1 VFGHDV
7 AGVFLA
13 AFFVGGEGVVMAK
26 LRDWKVRVGRELLR
40 QRMIAVL
47 SDPAHVGLS
56 YAKLRKKVGVGMW
69 RFKQALTAEVKAEV
83 EARLAGEMTPM
94 QMKDMDRA
102 MLAEAKKGNV
112 VAAKILY
119 ARAAGVVEAEEP
131 PSLEEMERMVVEMRN
146 QRLETR
152 D

>member
-1 VFGHDV
+1 
-7 AGVFLA
+7 
-13 AFFVGGEGVVMAK
+13 M
-26 LRDWKVRVGRELLR
+26 RDWKVRVGRELLR

-47 SDPAHVGLS
+47 SDPANVGLS
-56 YAKLRKKVGVGMW
+56 YVKLRKKVGGVGMW
-69 RFKQALTAEVKAEV
+69 SFKQALTAEVKAEV

-102 MLAEAKKGNV
+102 MLVEAKKGNV

-119 ARAAGVVEAEEP
+119 ARAAGVVDTGEP
-131 PSLEEMERMVVEMRN
+131 PSLEELERMVAEMRN